1 MPDEKSVDV
10 FNEPVAQA
18 ANRAFEQLQSF
29 LRRMPNPPG
38 YAAKKSQ
45 LSSADI
51 DRLIKGD

>member
-1 MPDEKSVDV
+1 MPDEQSVDI
-10 FNEPVAQA
+10 FNEPSFIA

-29 LRRMPNPPG
+29 LKRMPNPPG

-51 DRLIKGD
+51 NRLVKGD